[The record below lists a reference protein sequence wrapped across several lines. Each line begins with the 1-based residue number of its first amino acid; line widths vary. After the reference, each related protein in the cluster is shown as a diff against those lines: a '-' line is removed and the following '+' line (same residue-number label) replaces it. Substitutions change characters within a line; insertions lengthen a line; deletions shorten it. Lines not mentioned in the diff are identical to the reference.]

1 MSTARDNEG
10 DEPVTEGTDKAIV
23 ARSVA
28 VSETDGDHHE
38 REIAVPDSRDDLIR
52 ATIYGSDVS
61 PLRVEREYAHEPE
74 FTALVRDQKAAQDA
88 REQEHVVKLEP
99 STKGDP
105 QLVETGTSRN
115 PGDADRRAFISM
127 GALLPPYDPG
137 VMVHLFEHSNSL
149 RQNVDAYATNIDGFG
164 FRFQPTLNLESD
176 DINEQVA
183 TAIWQD
189 RVLAGEPSPAKPT
202 PTEVKKTLEEIKDA
216 MAIERM
222 KLGFFFKNCVM
233 NESFV
238 THRMKTRQDKE
249 ITGNAYWEV
258 LRDSEGNIA
267 QFILVPAHTVRIN
280 PQNPMLVPVEQ
291 NVQATPLTFTKRLY
305 RRRFRT
311 YLQIFENIKVFFKEF
326 GDPRIISSRTG
337 KVYPT
342 TAALESAEEHTIEA
356 NELVHFAIH
365 SSRGPYGVPRW
376 IGTLLAVIGSRNA
389 EEVNVL
395 YFTNKS
401 VPPLALLVSGG
412 RVSNNTVDRIRDF
425 IDGEIRGKSNFHK
438 ILVLEAEPAAGASG
452 PEHTGRMKI
461 ELKPLTQA
469 QHSDALFQNYD
480 KENINKVG
488 MSFRVPPLLRGDSR
502 DFNRATAQAVLKFTE
517 TQVFAPERNAF
528 DDVMN
533 RLVLADMGICYH
545 TFVSNSPKTT
555 DPEDQAKVI
564 ERIAKTGALTP
575 RDIRVLAEEILN
587 TELKRIDQP
596 WMDIPLPLATSGR
609 IAELLEGPDDLFDP
623 GSGTSTQTPLGG
635 GKPASEDDQQ
645 EEDQK
650 KMVEILRALAS
661 DALDA
666 GRLQPAQANRL
677 LRLPAS
683 IFSNGSTSKLA
694 KRARRLLRIHSTLKA
709 AELAAIEAEQAEDA
723 IAKAKDELE
732 PNGGEEPQVIQV
744 PAEVWES
751 FELVPEE

>member
-1 MSTARDNEG
+1 MNGDHDNEG
-10 DEPVTEGTDKAIV
+10 DEPTPDEPEGLVAKAVTD
-23 ARSVA
+23 
-28 VSETDGDHHE
+28 TDGDGATCA
-38 REIAVPDSRDDLIR
+38 IAMPDDRSALVS
-52 ATIYGSDVS
+52 ATIYGSSVS
-61 PLRVEREYAHEPE
+61 PVRIEREYADEPE
-74 FTALVRDQKAAQDA
+74 FRELVADQKKRQDDLE
-88 REQEHVVKLEP
+88 REHVSKLDPSVKGEP
-99 STKGDP
+99 QVVD
-105 QLVETGTSRN
+105 TGTSRN
-115 PGDADRRAFISM
+115 PGDADRRAFVSL

-164 FRFQPTLNLESD
+164 HRFVPTLNLESD
-176 DINEQVA
+176 DLNEQIS

-189 RVLAGEPSPAKPT
+189 RVLGGEPNPKRPTAK
-202 PTEVKKTLEEIKDA
+202 EISAAIASIKDQ
-216 MAIERM
+216 MAVERM
-222 KLGFFFKNCVM
+222 KLDFFFRNAVM
-233 NESFV
+233 SESFV

-258 LRDSEGNIA
+258 LRDTEGNIA
-267 QFILVPAHTVRIN
+267 QFILVPSHTVRIN
-280 PQNPMLVPVEQ
+280 PQNPRLVSVEQ
-291 NVQATPLTFTKRLY
+291 NVQATPITFTKRLF

-311 YLQIFENIKVFFKEF
+311 YLQIFENVRVFFREF
-326 GDPRIISSRTG
+326 GDPRIVSSRTG
-337 KVYPT
+337 KVFPT
-342 TAALESAEEHTIEA
+342 TAAMQADEGHGIEA
-356 NELVHFAIH
+356 SELLHFAIH

-412 RVSNNTVDRIRDF
+412 RISQNTVDRVRDF
-425 IDGEIRGKSNFHK
+425 IDGEIKGKANFHK
-438 ILVLEAEPAAGASG
+438 LLVLEAEPAKGAAG

-517 TQVFAPERNAF
+517 TQVFAPERNGF
-528 DDVMN
+528 DDAMN
-533 RLVLADMGICYH
+533 RSVLADMEICYH

-564 ERIAKTGALTP
+564 ERLAKTGALTP
-575 RDIRVLAEEILN
+575 RDIRTLAEEILN
-587 TELKRIDQP
+587 AELKRIDQP

-623 GSGTSTQTPLGG
+623 DSGTSTGTPLGG
-635 GKPASEDDQQ
+635 GKPDEDKPD
-645 EEDQK
+645 EDAK
-650 KMVEILRALAS
+650 ETKRILRALAS
-661 DALDA
+661 EGLAA
-666 GRLQPAQANRL
+666 GTLQPGQANRL
-677 LRLPAS
+677 LALPAS
-683 IFSNGSTSKLA
+683 VFSNGSTKQASLVRRA
-694 KRARRLLRIHSTLKA
+694 KRLVQVRNTMKA
-709 AELAAIEAEQAEDA
+709 AELHAIEVEQAEESF
-723 IAKAKDELE
+723 AKAKDSQDME
-732 PNGGEEPQVIQV
+732 VVAV
-744 PAEVWES
+744 PAETWAS
-751 FELVPEE
+751 FGLVPDGEG